1 MERKKT
7 SREEHRAKK
16 KQLKRQ
22 FNIHHCYCQAR
33 WWITSNTNCKI
44 LNVLEHNN
52 RHRVF
57 VDDTC
62 VEQLCKVLLMNA
74 NVRTDS
80 FKKDII
86 DVLENH
92 INNFYKKW
100 VRSWT
105 DKKEIETVMALKSK
119 LLEW

>member
-22 FNIHHCYCQAR
+22 FNIHHSYPQAR

-92 INNFYKKW
+92 INNYYKKW